1 MPKLIKPTRTTE
13 RVPAQLRITSGD
25 GGGIQLSAAQPIEG
39 DRPPLRRFT
48 MTAYTGNVMQLA
60 GWRYPVVVDLAG
72 LRISKKSRPILKDHN
87 TAQIVGHTDD
97 IRVTDTALEV
107 AGVISGAG
115 ASAQEVIATSENGFP
130 WQASLGATA
139 EKVVFIGEGR
149 TASANGRE
157 FAGPLYIARKSV
169 LGEVSFVALGADDE
183 TSAHVAASANST
195 HALEVMTMEFE
206 QWAADNNFV
215 IEGLDEKNLAGLKAM
230 YEKQQ
235 LAAAAPQPEPVVVP
249 EPVVEPPVESQL
261 DLVQQ
266 QRVDVAKEIRRISAI
281 KQICNGRHPEIE
293 ATAIEQNWDEAKTE
307 LAVLRADRP
316 TAPAIVT
323 SKPDVSFPAVLE
335 AALCM
340 AGKLAG
346 LEKTFSDQVLQTA
359 KDRFRGRI
367 GLQELLLE
375 AAWVNGY
382 AGRSFRSDMHG
393 VLQAAF
399 STFSLPGILSNT
411 ANKFL
416 LQAFTAVEANWRAI
430 SAVRPVSD
438 FKQVTSH
445 RLVADLMYDEVGPDG
460 ELKHGKV
467 SEESFTN
474 QAKTYGKMFSITRT
488 DLINDDLGALTA
500 VPSQL
505 GRGAALKLN
514 DVFWRTF
521 MDNASFF
528 SVANKNY
535 AAGTDTALNIDGL
548 TKAEQMFLDQTGP
561 DGYPLA
567 IVPEIL
573 LVPNALYAVAQQLM
587 NATEIR
593 EDGNTTAKK
602 YPTNNPHAGK
612 FRVQR
617 TSYLSNTLISGN
629 STKAWY
635 LLADPANLPTM
646 EVAFLNG
653 VESPMV
659 ESAEADFRNLG
670 VQFRG
675 VFDYGVARF
684 DFRGGAKLKGEA

>member
-1 MPKLIKPTRTTE
+1 MKFKTSTKRPDQ
-13 RVPAQLRITSGD
+13 VPSQLRLLTDSIR
-25 GGGIQLSAAQPIEG
+25 LEAAQPIEG
-39 DRPPLRRFT
+39 DKPPLRRFS
-48 MTAYTGNVMQLA
+48 MTAYTGGAMQLA
-60 GWRYPVVVDLAG
+60 GWRYPVVIDVAG
-72 LRISKKSRPILKDHN
+72 LRVTKKSRPILKDHN
-87 TAQIVGHTDD
+87 PSLIVGHTDEITLGQSTID
-97 IRVTDTALEV
+97 VS
-107 AGVISGAG
+107 GVVSGAG
-115 ASAQEVIATSENGFP
+115 SVAQEIIATSENGFP
-130 WQASLGATA
+130 WQASIGAA
-139 EKVVFIGEGR
+139 ADKVIFVTEGR
-149 TASANGRE
+149 TANANGRE
-157 FAGPLYIARKSV
+157 FAGPVYIARKST

-183 TSAHVAASANST
+183 TWAQVAASANPST
-195 HALEVMTMEFE
+195 VLEVTTMEFE
-206 QWAADNNFV
+206 QWATDNGLV
-215 IEGLDEKNLAGLKAM
+215 LEGLDETNLAGLKALFA
-230 YEKQQ
+230 KQQ
-235 LAAAAPQPEPVVVP
+235 SQPAELPPPAPEPD
-249 EPVVEPPVESQL
+249 PVAQI
-261 DLVQQ
+261 
-266 QRVDVAKEIRRISAI
+266 RVDTAKELRRIQAI
-281 KQICNGRHPEIE
+281 GKICAGDYPDIQ
-293 ATAIEQNWDEAKTE
+293 AKAIEEGWDEAKTE
-307 LAVLRADRP
+307 LAILRASRP
-316 TAPAIVT
+316 AAPAVVAT
-323 SKPDVSFPAVLE
+323 RCESLTASVME
-335 AALCM
+335 AALCL

-346 LEKTFSDQVLQTA
+346 VEGHFSEQVLQTA
-359 KDRFRGRI
+359 HERFHGRI

-375 AAWVNGY
+375 AAWANGY
-382 AGRSFRSDMHG
+382 TGRTFRSDMRG
-393 VLQAAF
+393 VLMAAF

-416 LQAFTAVEANWRAI
+416 LQAFNAVESNWRAI
-430 SAVRPVSD
+430 AAVRSVTD

-445 RLVADLMYDEVGPDG
+445 RLVADLMYEEVGADG

-474 QAKTYGKMFSITRT
+474 QAKTYGKMFAITRT
-488 DLINDDLGALTA
+488 DLVNDDLGALTG

-514 DVFWRTF
+514 DIFWRTF
-521 MDNASFF
+521 LDNAGFF
-528 SVANKNY
+528 KAENKNY
-535 AAGTDTALNIDGL
+535 AAGADTALNIDGL

-684 DFRGGAKLKGEA
+684 DFRGGAKMRGEA